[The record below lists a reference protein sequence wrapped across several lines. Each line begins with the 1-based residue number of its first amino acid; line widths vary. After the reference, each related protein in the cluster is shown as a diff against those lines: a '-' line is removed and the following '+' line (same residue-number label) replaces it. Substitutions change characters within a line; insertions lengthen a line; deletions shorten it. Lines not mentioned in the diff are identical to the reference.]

1 MKEIKILAIVIVIVG
16 VLYWGVEPL
25 AHSVFHPKAAPSDFA
40 FQDLERVDLSKAD
53 AQRGKDLVEANCT
66 MCHNIKA
73 IGIDNGVVS
82 FPGGKGEITTPD
94 LSTAGAL
101 YDENFLATLIV
112 DPLKATKLGHKFSDE
127 NPFPMTSYD
136 GDEQDVA
143 DMVAFLKSIGS
154 TSLKHNV
161 LYSDEYVAK
170 REALEKS
177 TLSDAQKEAVLAK
190 LETQLTNKAVFQ
202 DACSRCH
209 SIKYDEPKTK
219 AQIEANEVK
228 KKNIQGYLGAEA
240 PDLSMMIR
248 SKGEHYLEGF
258 INDPQ
263 KVSYDAIKQAII
275 AKEGSLPENSAKS
288 QWQEADDYS
297 NLAKELG
304 VMPNGL
310 SMPRVGLTQESQ
322 ERVIAYLESIG
333 DSKKH
338 ERENLG
344 VYVIIFFGILAVLA
358 FLWKRKIW
366 KDLH

>member
-1 MKEIKILAIVIVIVG
+1 MREIKILAIVVVIVG

-25 AHSVFHPKAAPSDFA
+25 AHSVFHPKSAPSDFA
-40 FQDLERVDLSKAD
+40 FRDLDRVDLSKAD
-53 AQRGKDLVEANCT
+53 AQRGKDLVEANCAA
-66 MCHNIKA
+66 CHNIKA
-73 IGIDNGVVS
+73 IGIDNGVVA
-82 FPGGKGEITTPD
+82 FPAGNGEITTPD

-112 DPLKATKLGHKFSDE
+112 DPVKAVKLGHKFSDE
-127 NPFPMTSYD
+127 NPFPMTVYD
-136 GDEQDVA
+136 GDKQDVA
-143 DMVAFLKSIGS
+143 DMVAFLKSIGA

-161 LYSDEYVAK
+161 LDSDEYVAK
-170 REALEKS
+170 KDALANS
-177 TLSDAQKEAVLAK
+177 ALPDSQKEAELAK
-190 LETQLTNKAVFQ
+190 IEKQLTNKAIFK

-209 SIKYDEPKTK
+209 TIKYDEPRTK
-219 AQIEANEVK
+219 AQIEADEVK
-228 KKNIQGYLGAEA
+228 KANIRGYLGAEA

-263 KVSYDAIKQAII
+263 KVSYNAIKQAII

-288 QWQEADDYS
+288 EWQENDDYS

-310 SMPRVGLTQESQ
+310 SMPRTGLTQESQ

-333 DSKKH
+333 DSKKA

-344 VYVIIFFGILAVLA
+344 VYIIIFFAILSVLA